1 MDMKMVYRA
10 KGYRQKER
18 IDFEELFTPVARIEA
33 IRIFIAN
40 AAHKN
45 MAVYQMDVKTAFL
58 NGVVQEEALRPW
70 YDLLLKFL
78 LSQKFSKGADEER
91 RIRYHTG
98 TINMGLWYSK
108 DTDIELTTYADA
120 DHAGFKTLEEV
131 PLAVHNYGF
140 AFNKIHLYYDNKSA
154 ITLCCNN
161 VQHSRSKH
169 NDVRY
174 HFIKEQVENDVVEL
188 YFVKTKANI
197 FTKALARER
206 FKFLLSR
213 LGMKKSMAQKN
224 QQQDRADEELVLIYD
239 QVQVGLGNN
248 RIALEKQKPDIIYS
262 LYLGILKQ
270 YSFFNAFTR
279 TANVPEI
286 YMQQLWYTITY
297 NLDTKTYFFMLD
309 DQRFQLDAKLLREK
323 EPIYR
328 MVIPK
333 EMMSEKIKVFVDYLY
348 YLAKSI
354 GNQPGKGRGNGLI
367 TKKGIEV
374 VVEKKK
380 TIRIPRKK
388 RTKTVIEET
397 GQSKEVAD
405 EEEGASCGNLSL
417 KSDDEEGF
425 MSTDD
430 EESQEKSDDERTMF
444 DNTDADDGKKL
455 AEKIQVH
462 VADPEKKK
470 SEKPPSPSK
479 TLSSAEYDSQLTN
492 DNVVISMNGI
502 LEDLVETETQTMV
515 ENSRSFLAHEKHL
528 ELYNAFINSI
538 DINEANAKGGK
549 DTKKRHHDRQ
559 DPPTDADKDTK
570 KKKDS
575 DTLSSKKDDVVDT
588 GYPTKADVVPKQDN
602 SKWFKQDAV
611 VRLKTLDP
619 DWFKE
624 PNANDAPEH
633 NMFNDLVNAEKDP
646 KEFDNIMGSTIDFT
660 KFAKNCLQS
669 DKITKADLEGLT
681 FRPRVF
687 EDLEQG
693 KKYDSSLTKPK
704 ATRFSDGMLKSVHD
718 TLDLMLHNF
727 ELGYN
732 NEGMLNRA

>member
-1 MDMKMVYRA
+1 
-10 KGYRQKER
+10 
-18 IDFEELFTPVARIEA
+18 
-33 IRIFIAN
+33 
-40 AAHKN
+40 

-58 NGVVQEEALRPW
+58 NGVVQEETGSTRLVRFVVKVSTLPEV
-70 YDLLLKFL
+70 LKSMESSDPVDTPMVERTKL
-78 LSQKFSKGADEER
+78 DEDPHE
-91 RIRYHTG
+91 
-98 TINMGLWYSK
+98 
-108 DTDIELTTYADA
+108 
-120 DHAGFKTLEEV
+120 
-131 PLAVHNYGF
+131 
-140 AFNKIHLYYDNKSA
+140 
-154 ITLCCNN
+154 
-161 VQHSRSKH
+161 HSRSKH
-169 NDVRY
+169 IDVRY
-174 HFIKEQVENDVVEL
+174 HFIKEQVENGVVEL
-188 YFVKTKANI
+188 YFVKTEANI

-213 LGMKKSMAQKN
+213 LGMKKSMAQEN
-224 QQQDRADEELVLIYD
+224 QQQDRADKELVLIYD

-248 RIALEKQKPDIIYS
+248 MIALEKQKPDIIYR
-262 LYLGILKQ
+262 LCLGILKQ

-286 YMQQLWYTITY
+286 YMQQFWHTITY

-309 DQRFQLDAKLLREK
+309 DQRFQLDAELLREK
-323 EPIYR
+323 DLIHG

-354 GNQPGKGRGNGLI
+354 GNQPGKSRGNGLI

-374 VVEKKK
+374 VVEKKE

-405 EEEGASCGNLSL
+405 EEE
-417 KSDDEEGF
+417 
-425 MSTDD
+425 
-430 EESQEKSDDERTMF
+430 EKSDDERTMF

-462 VADPEKKK
+462 VADLEKKK
-470 SEKPPSPSK
+470 SKKPPSLSK
-479 TLSSAEYDSQLTN
+479 TLSSAEYDTQLTN
-492 DNVVISMNGI
+492 DNVVISMNGAF
-502 LEDLVETETQTMV
+502 TEYELKHKLYDMMQ
-515 ENSRSFLAHEKHL
+515 NSRSFLAHEKHL

-538 DINEANAKGGK
+538 DINEANAKAK
-549 DTKKRHHDRQ
+549 PLANKKVVDDEELIQ
-559 DPPTDADKDTK
+559 DNAMNDEE
-570 KKKDS
+570 
-575 DTLSSKKDDVVDT
+575 LIQDDVMDT

-602 SKWFKQDAV
+602 SKWFKQYAV
-611 VRLKTLDP
+611 VRPKTPDP
-619 DWFKE
+619 GWFQE

-646 KEFDNIMGSTIDFT
+646 KDFENIMGSTIDFT

-687 EDLEQG
+687 EDWEQG
-693 KKYDSSLTKPK
+693 KKYASSLTKLK
-704 ATRFSDGMLKSVHD
+704 AARRADQKEYVFNEADITRLHLNDIKDMFLLYVQNKLHLNGNGQVDLINIIMPQIICDGLEVKEPYTILYKPRGLVYKNKNNYKMLIRDDELYKFSDEMLKSVRD

>member
-1 MDMKMVYRA
+1 MFDEYFQPSPSVVSCVPHVVALIPVDTVDTPSSTTIA

-91 RIRYHTG
+91 RIRYHTVKM
-98 TINMGLWYSK
+98 IKKYSMESSDPV
-108 DTDIELTTYADA
+108 DTLMVERTKLDEDP
-120 DHAGFKTLEEV
+120 HE
-131 PLAVHNYGF
+131 
-140 AFNKIHLYYDNKSA
+140 
-154 ITLCCNN
+154 
-161 VQHSRSKH
+161 HSRSKH

-397 GQSKEVAD
+397 
-405 EEEGASCGNLSL
+405 GASCGNLSL